1 MENSEIAR
9 ILNEIADL
17 LEIKGDNPFRIRSY
31 RNAALTIENLPFHLE
46 TMVREDES
54 RLDEIPRIGKGLHEK
69 IVEIVN
75 TGRCRYHE
83 DLLKEIP
90 HSLLDLL
97 RISGLGPKK
106 VQTLWKEL
114 GVTSI
119 DDLERVLKAGLIKK
133 LPGMGAKTEEKILRS
148 LEEFK
153 KRMGRFKLATAL
165 TYAQAL
171 VSYLRELDGIYQ
183 VEPAGSLRRRKDT
196 IGDIDILVTCRKGVP
211 VMERFVN
218 YREVREVLAKGD
230 TKSSVILKCGIQTD
244 LRVLSKESFGAALH
258 YFTGS
263 KNHNIAIRERAR
275 KRGLKISEYGIFRED
290 TGERI
295 GGEREEDVFRSVG
308 LPFIAPELR
317 ENRGEIEAAEEGRL
331 PKLIELRDIK
341 GDLQIHTRESDGANT
356 IEEMAASALEMGYQY
371 IAITEHSKAVSVA
384 KGLDEG
390 RVLEH
395 MKRIEEVDR
404 RFKEKG
410 LRVLKGIEVDILPSG
425 DLDLDGEVLKRLDIV
440 VGAVHS
446 KFNMTKEEMTERVI
460 RAIETG
466 LIDILAHPTGRLIG
480 EREPYPI
487 DMERVMDVAK
497 RFGVIMELN
506 AYPDRLDLND
516 IHCKLAKDK
525 GVMVAI
531 STDSHNRMH
540 LWNMKYGIY
549 TARRGWLEKEDVLN
563 TRSYTDL
570 LKVIEERR
578 GLPSP

>member
-114 GVTSI
+114 GVTNI